1 MHRVLLG
8 RTERRVVA
16 AILITA
22 TISLVAAILMGRSI
36 IARISATAFHP
47 EFGTALDQS
56 LGVYAD
62 LAKALK
68 QSMRYEAEAI
78 AASSTLRASA
88 ARGDRAELQAE
99 LERHFIAHP
108 SLVSLAVE
116 VDVDTPP
123 IAKKERTAPVDEAT
137 ERTLTVRRALGDTG
151 ADDQPGPAL
160 VAVFATPSARFNE
173 MESAQ
178 SFAQAYRQIERDHR
192 EVYLDATY
200 RSAFA
205 LLLGLTV
212 ALAVIAGVLVVRP
225 VTRRIA
231 HLAAAMRPVAE
242 GDLSVRVA
250 DLGGDEVADLG
261 RAFNHMLEELEQSR
275 ARLEFLRRMSEWQKV
290 ARRLA
295 HEIKN
300 PLTPIQLAVEEC
312 HRRYQGDDPGYKR
325 IVQTTLEVV
334 EEEVGSLRRLVT
346 QFSSFARLPQPELAP
361 TDLGEFLREQRDHF
375 TAPDPT
381 EGSGR
386 PPTPDGDDALVRQI
400 KLSFDIPGEAMPTE
414 IDREMLHR
422 GLANLIR
429 NAAQAIRDA
438 REGPRRGP
446 ASGDAARPPW
456 RGKGEVLV
464 TARSDDTF
472 YTIDID
478 DDGPGIDPDVR
489 EAMFNPYVTTK
500 RDGTG
505 LGLSIVKKIIVDHG
519 GTIDARDA
527 PLGGAR
533 LHIRLPRAGT
543 AAALAAKE
551 SLARAAEG
559 PPSSRRPAPMAP
571 TPPLR

>member
-47 EFGTALDQS
+47 EFGVALDQS

-78 AASSTLRASA
+78 AQSAALRASA
-88 ARGDRAELQAE
+88 ASGDKAAVAVE
-99 LERHFIAHP
+99 LERHFAAHP
-108 SLVSLAVE
+108 SLVSLSVE
-116 VDVDTPP
+116 IGQDGPP
-123 IAKKERTAPVDEAT
+123 IAKKERDRPVDTAT
-137 ERTLTVRRALGDTG
+137 ERTLTVRRALAEPET
-151 ADDQPGPAL
+151 DDGPAL

-192 EVYLDATY
+192 EVYLDDTY

-205 LLLGLTV
+205 LLLALTI
-212 ALAVIAGVLVVRP
+212 ALAVAAGVLVVRP

-231 HLAAAMRPVAE
+231 RLAAAMRPVAE
-242 GDLSVRVA
+242 GDLTVRVA
-250 DLGGDEVADLG
+250 DLGADEVADLG
-261 RAFNHMLEELEQSR
+261 RAFNRMLEELEQSR
-275 ARLEFLRRMSEWQKV
+275 ARIEFLRRMSEWQKV

-312 HRRYQGDDPGYKR
+312 HRRYQGDDPAYKR
-325 IVQTTLEVV
+325 IVQTTFEVV

-361 TDLGEFLREQRDHF
+361 ADLGEFMREQRDHF
-375 TAPDPT
+375 TASD
-381 EGSGR
+381 R
-386 PPTPDGDDALVRQI
+386 PQIPGIDGDDALVGQI
-400 KLSFDIPGEAMPTE
+400 DLSFDIPDDTMPAE

-438 REGPRRGP
+438 REAPRRGP
-446 ASGDAARPPW
+446 ASGDAARPVW
-456 RGKGEVLV
+456 QGKGEVHV
-464 TARSDDTF
+464 SVRGDGTF

-478 DDGPGIDPDVR
+478 DDGPGIDPEVR
-489 EAMFNPYVTTK
+489 DALFDPYVTTK

-519 GTIDARDA
+519 GTIDARES
-527 PLGGAR
+527 PRGGAR
-533 LHIRLPRAGT
+533 LRIRLPRAGT
-543 AAALAAKE
+543 AAVLAAKE

-559 PPSSRRPAPMAP
+559 PPSSRRSGPRSGPMAP
-571 TPPLR
+571 PASLR